1 MAIFYRRNKLLN
13 YKRKDY
19 WEASEALAKFGKE
32 WVENKLKDL
41 DTMIEFKPEI
51 SNPSDFRNKH
61 TKIKVKEI
69 TKSNFKEL

>member
-19 WEASEALAKFGKE
+19 WEASEALSKFGKA

-41 DTMIEFKPEI
+41 DTMTEFKPEI
-51 SNPSDFRNKH
+51 SNPSDFRTKH
-61 TKIKVKEI
+61 TKIKAKEI
-69 TKSNFKEL
+69 IHSNFKEL

>member
-1 MAIFYRRNKLLN
+1 MAIFYQRNKLLN

-19 WEASEALAKFGKE
+19 WEASEALSKFGKE

-41 DTMIEFKPEI
+41 DTMTKFKPEI

-61 TKIKVKEI
+61 SKIKKEEI
-69 TKSNFKEL
+69 IKSQFKEL